1 MGEEN
6 KTLGIFEGYGIEL
19 EYMIVKQDTLAVMP
33 VTDKVIQQVTG
44 EITGDAELDDM
55 GWSNELVL
63 HVIEVK
69 TNGPSKELNH
79 LPERFYAQVKHIN
92 QILQEMGGKLMPT
105 AMHPWMNPYEE
116 MRLWPHDNSP
126 IYDAYNR
133 IFDCRGHGWANLQSM
148 HINLPFK
155 NDEEFAKLHAAVR
168 LILPILPAIA
178 ASSPI
183 VEGARAECHDQR
195 LEVYRNN
202 QSKVPSIAGKVI
214 PEAVFSKEE
223 YYNHIFAPL
232 YKDIAQYDPDGIL
245 QDEWL
250 NSRGAIARFD
260 RNTIEI
266 RLIDIQEC
274 PKADLAIAALVV
286 EVLKALVNE
295 KWCPLQKQK
304 EQKEEDL
311 AYILLDCIRVGE
323 KASIHD
329 DDYLELFGLTGN
341 ELTAKDLWAYLIK
354 ELMHGKN
361 EQWQETLQFIIDSGT
376 LSTRIVAALKN
387 DLSADNLHAIYERLC
402 DCLAENKMFTP
413 NV

>member
-1 MGEEN
+1 MGEEII
-6 KTLGIFEGYGIEL
+6 KLGIFEGYGIEL
-19 EYMIVKQDTLAVMP
+19 EYMIVKQDSLAVMP
-33 VTDKVIQQVTG
+33 VTDKVIEQVTG

-69 TNGPSKELNH
+69 TNGPSKELLH
-79 LPERFYAQVKHIN
+79 LPERFHAQVKHIN
-92 QILQEMGGKLMPT
+92 EILQNMGGKLMPT

-116 MRLWPHDNSP
+116 MKLWPHDNSP

-155 NDEEFAKLHAAVR
+155 DDEEFGKLHAAVR
-168 LILPILPAIA
+168 LILPILPSIA

-183 VEGARAECHDQR
+183 VEGKKADCHDQR
-195 LEVYRNN
+195 LEVYRHN
-202 QSKVPSIAGKVI
+202 QAKVPSIAGKVI

-223 YYNHIFAPL
+223 YYNHIFIPL
-232 YKDIAQYDPDGIL
+232 YKDIEPYDPDGIL

-266 RLIDIQEC
+266 RLIDLQEC

-286 EVLKALVNE
+286 EVLKALVSE
-295 KWCPLQKQK
+295 KWSPLDDQKN
-304 EQKEEDL
+304 QKEEDL

-329 DDYLELFGLTGN
+329 ASYLQLFGLSGN
-341 ELTAKDLWAYLIK
+341 ELTAKDLWAYLVK
-354 ELMHGKN
+354 ELMVIEN
-361 EQWQETLQFIIDSGT
+361 AQWKETLEFIIDSGT
-376 LSTRIVAALKN
+376 LSTRIMAALKT
-387 DLSADNLHAIYERLC
+387 DFAPQSLHNVYNRLC
-402 DCLAENKMFTP
+402 ECLAENKMFTP
-413 NV
+413 GV

>member
-1 MGEEN
+1 MGEGRN
-6 KTLGIFEGYGIEL
+6 TLSIFEGYGIEL
-19 EYMIVKQDTLAVMP
+19 EYMIVNQATLAVMP
-33 VTDKVIQQVTG
+33 VTDKVIQEVTG

-63 HVIEVK
+63 HVIEIK
-69 TNGPSKELNH
+69 TNGPSKKLDH
-79 LPERFYAQVKHIN
+79 LPQRFHDQVKHIN
-92 QILQEMGGKLMPT
+92 QILKNMGGKLMPT
-105 AMHPWMNPYEE
+105 AMHPWMNPYDE
-116 MRLWPHDNSP
+116 MQLWPHDNSP
-126 IYDAYNR
+126 VYDAYNR

-155 NDEEFAKLHAAVR
+155 DDEEFGKLHAAIR
-168 LILPILPAIA
+168 LVLPILPAIA

-183 VEGARAECHDQR
+183 VEGTKAECHDQR

-202 QSKVPSIAGKVI
+202 QAKVPSIAGKVI

-223 YYNHIFAPL
+223 YYTHIFAPL
-232 YKDIAQYDPDGIL
+232 YKDIAPYDPEGIL

-274 PKADLAIAALVV
+274 PQADLAIAALVV
-286 EVLKALVNE
+286 EVIKALVSE
-295 KWCPLQKQK
+295 KWSTLQEQK
-304 EQKEEDL
+304 TQKEEDL

-329 DDYLELFGLTGN
+329 IDYLQLFGLSGN
-341 ELTAKDLWAYLIK
+341 ELTAKDLWAYLVK
-354 ELMHGKN
+354 ELMTGEHERWKK
-361 EQWQETLQFIIDSGT
+361 TLEFIIDSGT
-376 LSTRIVAALKN
+376 LSTRIMVALDS
-387 DLSADNLHAIYERLC
+387 DLSAKNLHAVYNQLC
-402 DCLAENKMFTP
+402 ECLDENKMFSP
-413 NV
+413 NA